1 MDSLKTATTPTQT
14 YVPVRTQVGL
24 PDLTARGGSTTPPQT
39 DSYTPGEAPVQ
50 IFLTPAQAMAMFKA
64 EEKTSLPEAPAQ
76 PKSEKSVNDKLK
88 DAVPGPIK
96 AVVEG
101 VTIPGTQAS
110 IKPRFDNGGVK
121 GGPTGLDFKLKF

>member
-1 MDSLKTATTPTQT
+1 MDSLKTLTTPSQA
-14 YVPVRTQVGL
+14 YVPSRTQVSTA
-24 PDLTARGGSTTPPQT
+24 DLSAQGGSTTPPSVDT
-39 DSYTPGEAPVQ
+39 YTPGEAPLQ
-50 IFLTPAQAMAMFKA
+50 IFLTPAQARAMFKT
-64 EEKTSLPEAPAQ
+64 EEKPSVPEAPAQ
-76 PKSEKSVNDKLK
+76 PKSEKSVNDNLK

-121 GGPTGLDFKLKF
+121 GGPTGLDFKLKW